1 MKKMSIGLKIM
12 LWFTLVVTII
22 VLITYGIIFSI
33 EYNIVHKGIK
43 DTLIHTVQ
51 NNLDEFEYYK
61 STDNMQINKVNHIIN
76 YEKGFLEISATFLQN
91 SNEVYTALYK
101 EDRTLIY
108 GENPI
113 SKEVSSLKFT
123 DSVIQEIKVDGTIYY
138 IFDKKIPLDG
148 VDNLWLRGIVS
159 EEQGNKQVESIV
171 RVSLIIFPLIICF
184 SLIGGYII
192 VKKMLKPVH
201 EISTTAKQIGKDG
214 ELKKRIDIGNGNDEL
229 HELASS
235 FNEMLDKLEDS
246 FLKQQQFTSDASHEL
261 RTPLSVILAQAQL
274 SLELNKTQDEYKKD
288 FEIIARQSK
297 NMSKLINDMLDFS
310 RLEMQSEKYKK
321 EKINLS
327 KVISSICADLKLIK
341 DKNITLSDEIQ
352 QDLYINGNYELLTR
366 LVTNL
371 INNAYKYGKQNG
383 NIFVSLKNTKNEIIL
398 LVEDDG
404 IGIKKE
410 DQEKIFDRFYQVD
423 SSHSKEGSGLGLSM
437 VSEIVQFHNG
447 KIKVESELEK
457 GSKFYIFFSKI

>member
-1 MKKMSIGLKIM
+1 MKKMSIGFKIM
-12 LWFTLVVTII
+12 LWFTLIVTII
-22 VLITYGIIFSI
+22 VSITYGIIFSI

-43 DTLIHTVQ
+43 DTLIYTVQ

-61 STDNMQINKVNHIIN
+61 STDNMQINRVDHIIN
-76 YEKGFLEISATFLQN
+76 YEDGFLEISATFLQN
-91 SNEVYTALYK
+91 SNDVYTALYK

-123 DSVIQEIKVDGTIYY
+123 DSVIQEIKVNGTTYY

-159 EEQGNKQVESIV
+159 EEQGNKQVQSIV

-229 HELASS
+229 HELANS
-235 FNEMLDKLEDS
+235 FNEMLDKLEYS
-246 FLKQQQFTSDASHEL
+246 FTKEQQFISDASHEL
-261 RTPLSVILAQAQL
+261 RTPLSVISAQAQL
-274 SLELNKTQDEYKKD
+274 SLEQSKTPDEYKKD
-288 FEIIARQSK
+288 FEIIVRQSK

-327 KVISSICADLKLIK
+327 KVISSICADLMLLKE
-341 DKNITLSDEIQ
+341 KNITLSDEIQ

-383 NIFVSLKNTKNEIIL
+383 NIFVNLKSTKNEIIL
-398 LVEDDG
+398 LVEDNG
-404 IGIKKE
+404 IGIKEE
-410 DQEKIFDRFYQVD
+410 DQKKIFDRFYQVD
-423 SSHSKEGSGLGLSM
+423 SSHSEEGSGLGLSM

-447 KIKVESELEK
+447 KIKVESELGK